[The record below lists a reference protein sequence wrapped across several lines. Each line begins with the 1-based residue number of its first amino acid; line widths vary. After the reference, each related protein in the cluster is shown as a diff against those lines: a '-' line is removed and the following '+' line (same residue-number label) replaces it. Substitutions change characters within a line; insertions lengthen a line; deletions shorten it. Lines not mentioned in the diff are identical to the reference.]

1 MKNSLLLF
9 CSLITLSAIS
19 QSLQRGPYLQ
29 SMTNNSVKIMWR
41 TSDST
46 TAIVKY
52 GTSPTTLTSTITDNT
67 LTKNHIVQ
75 VNGLQA
81 KTKYYYS
88 VGYNTTVLAG
98 ENDQHHFITAPNPGD
113 SSEFKF
119 WVTGDFGGGNG
130 GQIKVRRW
138 FENYLQGNN
147 VTGWLWLGDNAY
159 NDG

>member
-98 ENDQHHFITAPNPGD
+98 DNDQHHFITAPIPGD
-113 SSEFKF
+113 YSEFKYKRPIG
-119 WVTGDFGGGNG
+119 V
-130 GQIKVRRW
+130 
-138 FENYLQGNN
+138 
-147 VTGWLWLGDNAY
+147 
-159 NDG
+159 